1 MLAQAPGLR
10 DRMVLATKGGIMPP
24 IPYDSSDAYLR
35 SAVEASLGRLGVD
48 VIDLYQIHRPDMFA
62 HPAQVAETLSSLVG
76 EGKIRAVGVSNHT
89 PAQHDALIAHLGDL
103 PLATSQPEYSP
114 AFLGP
119 LRDGTFDLCMRD
131 GIVPLAWSPLGGGRL
146 MSGENVPAALI
157 ATLDELAEREGVD
170 RAAICYAFVL
180 AHPSAPVALLGTQNP
195 DRLRA
200 AVAASMSRLIG
211 TMSTASS
218 RTAKECRSRERPRG
232 NQLVRR
238 PVRRRL
244 RVPRRPEPRAA
255 ELVEPLP
262 RHRPDGRPQWLRQH
276 PPAIGL
282 PTRDRLDRACLG
294 DRTHTEQINL
304 LLAVRIGEMWLRSWL
319 ASSPP
324 STRWPRGA

>member
-1 MLAQAPGLR
+1 MTHSLVQIRPRSLPAGLDPIGPLGFGTWRFTTDDLSAAHELVETALDVGMNLIDTADVYGLDYDGSGFGGNEELLGKVLAQAPDLR

-76 EGKIRAVGVSNHT
+76 EGKIRAIGVSNHT

-200 AVAASMSRLIG
+200 AV
-211 TMSTASS
+211 TALDVTLDRNDVYRIVQDSEG
-218 RTAKECRSRERPRG
+218 A
-232 NQLVRR
+232 
-238 PVRRRL
+238 
-244 RVPRRPEPRAA
+244 
-255 ELVEPLP
+255 PLP
-262 RHRPDGRPQWLRQH
+262 
-276 PPAIGL
+276 
-282 PTRDRLDRACLG
+282 
-294 DRTHTEQINL
+294 
-304 LLAVRIGEMWLRSWL
+304 
-319 ASSPP
+319 
-324 STRWPRGA
+324 

>member
-1 MLAQAPGLR
+1 MTHSLVQIRPRSLPAGLDPIGPLGFGTWRFTTDDLGAAHELAETALDVGMNLIDTADVYGLDYDGSGFGGNEELLGKVLAHAPSLR

-35 SAVEASLGRLGVD
+35 SAVEASLGRLGVE
-48 VIDLYQIHRPDMFA
+48 VIDLYQIHRPDMFT
-62 HPAQVAETLSSLVG
+62 HPAQVAETLASLVG

-114 AFLGP
+114 SFLGP

-157 ATLDELAEREGVD
+157 ATLDELAEREDVD

-195 DRLRA
+195 DRLRSA
-200 AVAASMSRLIG
+200 AAALGVTLDRNDVYRIVQDSEG
-211 TMSTASS
+211 A
-218 RTAKECRSRERPRG
+218 
-232 NQLVRR
+232 
-238 PVRRRL
+238 
-244 RVPRRPEPRAA
+244 
-255 ELVEPLP
+255 PLP
-262 RHRPDGRPQWLRQH
+262 
-276 PPAIGL
+276 
-282 PTRDRLDRACLG
+282 
-294 DRTHTEQINL
+294 
-304 LLAVRIGEMWLRSWL
+304 
-319 ASSPP
+319 
-324 STRWPRGA
+324 

>member
-1 MLAQAPGLR
+1 MTHSLVQIRPRSLPAGLDPIGPLGFGTWRFTTDDLSAAHELVETALDVGMNLIDTADVYGLDYDGSGFGGNEELLGKVLAQAPGLR

-103 PLATSQPEYSP
+103 PLAASQPEYSP

-200 AVAASMSRLIG
+200 AVAALDVTLDRNDVYRIVQDSEG
-211 TMSTASS
+211 
-218 RTAKECRSRERPRG
+218 
-232 NQLVRR
+232 V
-238 PVRRRL
+238 
-244 RVPRRPEPRAA
+244 
-255 ELVEPLP
+255 PLP
-262 RHRPDGRPQWLRQH
+262 
-276 PPAIGL
+276 
-282 PTRDRLDRACLG
+282 
-294 DRTHTEQINL
+294 
-304 LLAVRIGEMWLRSWL
+304 
-319 ASSPP
+319 
-324 STRWPRGA
+324 

>member
-1 MLAQAPGLR
+1 MTHSLVQIGPRSLPAGLDPIGPLGFGTWRFTNDDLGAAHELVETALDVGMNLIDTADVYGLDYDGSGFGGNEEMLGKVLAQAPGLR

-76 EGKIRAVGVSNHT
+76 EGKIRAIGVSNHT

-119 LRDGTFDLCMRD
+119 LRDGTFDLCMRN

-157 ATLDELAEREGVD
+157 TTLNELAQREGVD

-200 AVAASMSRLIG
+200 AVATLGVALNRNDVYRIVQDSEG
-211 TMSTASS
+211 
-218 RTAKECRSRERPRG
+218 
-232 NQLVRR
+232 V
-238 PVRRRL
+238 
-244 RVPRRPEPRAA
+244 
-255 ELVEPLP
+255 PLP
-262 RHRPDGRPQWLRQH
+262 
-276 PPAIGL
+276 
-282 PTRDRLDRACLG
+282 
-294 DRTHTEQINL
+294 
-304 LLAVRIGEMWLRSWL
+304 
-319 ASSPP
+319 
-324 STRWPRGA
+324 